1 MKKEYDER
9 DATLRAAALCS
20 ASEQCLSQIGQKLA
34 KWGQSPEAIA
44 RILTVLVKEKY
55 IDESRFARAYA
66 LDKFRFN
73 GWGKVKILHNL
84 RHLGISQSD
93 CDQGISSI
101 PDQEYR
107 DSLSSLLAAKSRSV
121 KASSA
126 YERKGKLIRFAL
138 GRGFEM
144 DLIMSSLP
152 IS

>member
-1 MKKEYDER
+1 MNKEYTEK
-9 DATLRAAALCS
+9 DAAIRAIHLCS
-20 ASEQCLSQIGQKLA
+20 TSEQCCSQIEQKLA

-44 RILTVLVKEKY
+44 RILEMLVREKY
-55 IDESRFARAYA
+55 IDERRYARAYA
-66 LDKFRFN
+66 HDKFHFN

-93 CDQGISSI
+93 CDQGINSI

-107 DSLSSLLAAKSRSV
+107 DSLTRLLAAKSRTV

-144 DLIMSSLP
+144 DLIMSCLS
-152 IS
+152 